1 MFRLP
6 CPGSMAL
13 SFTLCASFFAVPTT
27 TSDQLQLDRK
37 LFIDDR
43 IPGVIS
49 VDCAGGWELVRGVSA
64 SSSERAD
71 RCWQCGSRAKQQRE
85 AV

>member
-1 MFRLP
+1 MECWRDCGVNGTARRRQFGLQRGRCVFRLP

-27 TSDQLQLDRK
+27 ASDQLQLDRK

-49 VDCAGGWELVRGVSA
+49 VDCMGGG
-64 SSSERAD
+64 SSCE
-71 RCWQCGSRAKQQRE
+71 
-85 AV
+85 V